1 MNAQHALARL
11 VAHEELPPHRM
22 LALMRQLLRGELD
35 DTLAVALMVAL
46 RTRGERVDDIAAA
59 AMAARECMIEVPLD
73 AQGPPAVDLCGTGG
87 DGGRSFNVSTAAS
100 FVACA
105 AGARV
110 AKHGN
115 RGVSSGCGSA
125 DVLQALGLDITLGP
139 GQLAQC
145 LQEVG
150 MAFMFTPNHHPAM
163 RRLAG
168 VRKALGMRTVFNIT
182 GPLTNPARV
191 PHQLVGVFD
200 ARLAPQLAQV
210 LARLGSRR
218 ALVVHG
224 HDGLD
229 EITLSGRTLV
239 AELRDGVVGTYEI
252 APENFGIARA
262 PPEALRTEGLMG
274 SCRMLQQA
282 LSGDAGPAR
291 DVVLLNAGAALY
303 ACGVA
308 ASLQQGV
315 ARAAEAVD
323 SGAAQRK
330 LRELV
335 RFSRTFNRTET
346 RNEVSP

>member
-1 MNAQHALARL
+1 MNAQHTLARI
-11 VAHEELPPHRM
+11 VAHEDLPLDSM
-22 LALMRQLLRGELD
+22 LALMRQLLRGELN

-46 RTRGERVDDIAAA
+46 RTRGERVDDIAATA
-59 AMAARECMIEVPLD
+59 IAARECMVEVPLD
-73 AQGPPAVDLCGTGG
+73 AAGPPAVDLCGTGG

-125 DVLQALGLDITLGP
+125 DVLQALGVNITLGP
-139 GQLAQC
+139 AQLAQC
-145 LQEVG
+145 LQQVG

-163 RRLAG
+163 LRLAG
-168 VRKALGMRTVFNIT
+168 VRKALGMRTVFNIS

-200 ARLAPQLAQV
+200 ARLAPLLAQV
-210 LARLGSRR
+210 LARLGTRC
-218 ALVVHG
+218 ALIVHG

-229 EITLSGRTLV
+229 EITLSDRTLV
-239 AELRDGVVGTYEI
+239 AELRDGAVSTYEI
-252 APENFGIARA
+252 GPEDFGFARA
-262 PPEALRTEGLMG
+262 PPDALRADDIEA

-282 LSGDAGPAR
+282 LSGTPGPAR
-291 DVVLLNAGAALY
+291 DVVVLNAGAALY
-303 ACGVA
+303 ACGMA

-315 ARAAEAVD
+315 ARAAEAVEG
-323 SGAAQRK
+323 GAALRK

-335 RFSRTFNRTET
+335 RFSREFN
-346 RNEVSP
+346 

>member
-1 MNAQHALARL
+1 MNAQHTLARI
-11 VAHEELPPHRM
+11 VAHEELPLDGM

-46 RTRGERVDDIAAA
+46 RTRGERIDDIAATA
-59 AMAARECMIEVPLD
+59 IAARECMVEVPLD
-73 AQGPPAVDLCGTGG
+73 AAGSPAVDLCGTGG

-115 RGVSSGCGSA
+115 RGVSSRCGSA
-125 DVLQALGLDITLGP
+125 DVLQALGVNITP
-139 GQLAQC
+139 DPAQLAQC
-145 LQEVG
+145 LRHVG

-163 RRLAG
+163 LRLAG
-168 VRKALGMRTVFNIT
+168 VRKALGLRTVFNIT

-191 PHQLVGVFD
+191 PHQLVGVFE

-218 ALVVHG
+218 ALIVHG

-229 EITLSGRTLV
+229 EITLSDRTLV
-239 AELRDGVVGTYEI
+239 AELRDGAVGTYEI
-252 APENFGIARA
+252 GPEDFGFPRA
-262 PPEALRTEGLMG
+262 PPDALRADDIEA
-274 SCRMLQQA
+274 SCRMLLQA
-282 LSGDAGPAR
+282 LSGTAGPAH
-291 DVVLLNAGAALY
+291 DVVVLNAGAALY

-308 ASLQQGV
+308 ASLPQGV
-315 ARAAEAVD
+315 ARAAEAVR
-323 SGAAQRK
+323 SGAALRK
-330 LRELV
+330 LHELV
-335 RFSRTFNRTET
+335 RFSGKFN
-346 RNEVSP
+346 

>member
-1 MNAQHALARL
+1 MKHILNELIEHRSLSKDTARQVL
-11 VAHEELPPHRM
+11 IDL
-22 LALMRQLLRGELD
+22 
-35 DTLAVALMVAL
+35 
-46 RTRGERVDDIAAA
+46 
-59 AMAARECMIEVPLD
+59 
-73 AQGPPAVDLCGTGG
+73 AQGKYNMSHTSAFMTVYMMRAITVDELQGFRDAMLELCLPARFDQPVMDLCGTGG

-168 VRKALGMRTVFNIT
+168 VRKALGMRTVGNIT